1 MVLPYINMHP
11 PRVYT
16 CSPSW
21 TPLPPPSPYH
31 PSGSSQC
38 TKRFYFKV
46 TDIRGRAVEMLVA
59 LVSFSPFIVIFH
71 TQFSVSFLNK
81 KICSEG
87 RLCRINSNVYKAT
100 LFFWDTCK
108 TGEKEAVL
116 AEERGKG
123 WIPISTQHTHTQ
135 IHTHRYTHT
144 DTHTSHTHT
153 HTHTHIHTH
162 TSPPSLWFH
171 PTAVAAL
178 PSANGRLRAQ
188 CITCETHYF
197 NFKMRELRPMER

>member
-46 TDIRGRAVEMLVA
+46 PDIRGRAVEVLVA

-71 TQFSVSFLNK
+71 TQFSVSFFNK

-100 LFFWDTCK
+100 LFFWDTVC
-108 TGEKEAVL
+108 GLELESNPEACMCAYSVVSDSL
-116 AEERGKG
+116 QPYGL
-123 WIPISTQHTHTQ
+123 
-135 IHTHRYTHT
+135 Y
-144 DTHTSHTHT
+144 
-153 HTHTHIHTH
+153 
-162 TSPPSLWFH
+162 SPPGSFVHGIIPARIL
-171 PTAVAAL
+171 
-178 PSANGRLRAQ
+178 
-188 CITCETHYF
+188 E
-197 NFKMRELRPMER
+197 